1 MGTLWMEIHGI
12 LQKVSDVM
20 TEKLEVNSLVILQER
35 MVNLIN
41 QLQMPLIEV
50 SMVIGNHIKQMM
62 KSLQEHIAKTGA
74 SISSKVSTQWP
85 LTNNSNASLENK
97 VDLEKIIS
105 IVDDDRM
112 DILATLIRVTL
123 IETEMALDD
132 GILALR
138 MWEKL
143 ARSQLSAA
151 TTPGQLFSPIIIPEE
166 W

>member
-74 SISSKVSTQWP
+74 SISSKY
-85 LTNNSNASLENK
+85 
-97 VDLEKIIS
+97 
-105 IVDDDRM
+105 
-112 DILATLIRVTL
+112 
-123 IETEMALDD
+123 
-132 GILALR
+132 LR
-138 MWEKL
+138 N
-143 ARSQLSAA
+143 
-151 TTPGQLFSPIIIPEE
+151 GH
-166 W
+166 

>member
-1 MGTLWMEIHGI
+1 
-12 LQKVSDVM
+12 M
-20 TEKLEVNSLVILQER
+20 TENLEVDGLVTLQER

-62 KSLQEHIAKTGA
+62 KSLEEHVEETGA
-74 SISSKVSTQWP
+74 LFPIKVTSQWP
-85 LTNNSNASLENK
+85 LSSESNITSTNK
-97 VDLEKIIS
+97 MDLEKIIS

-138 MWEKL
+138 MWEQL
-143 ARSQLSAA
+143 SRSQLSLA
-151 TTPGQLFSPIIIPEE
+151 TSPGQLFSPIILPEE

>member
-1 MGTLWMEIHGI
+1 MSE
-12 LQKVSDVM
+12 DV
-20 TEKLEVNSLVILQER
+20 EVDGLVTLQER

-50 SMVIGNHIKQMM
+50 SMVIGNHIKQLMN
-62 KSLQEHIAKTGA
+62 SLNDHIAKTGA
-74 SISSKVSTQWP
+74 LFSNKVTEQWP
-85 LTNNSNASLENK
+85 LNNNSAIMSENK
-97 VDLEKIIS
+97 MDLDKIIS

-123 IETEMALDD
+123 IETEMAIDD

-138 MWEKL
+138 MWEQL

-151 TTPGQLFSPIIIPEE
+151 SSPGQLFSPIILPEE

>member
-1 MGTLWMEIHGI
+1 
-12 LQKVSDVM
+12 M
-20 TEKLEVNSLVILQER
+20 TDDLEVNGLVTLQER

-50 SMVIGNHIKQMM
+50 SMVIGNHIKQLMN
-62 KSLQEHIAKTGA
+62 SLNEHIAKTGTHFPDKVTEQWA
-74 SISSKVSTQWP
+74 LSSDST
-85 LTNNSNASLENK
+85 TITESK
-97 VDLEKIIS
+97 MDLEKIIS

-138 MWEKL
+138 MWEQL
-143 ARSQLSAA
+143 ARSQLSSASS
-151 TTPGQLFSPIIIPEE
+151 PGQLFSPIILPEE

>member
-1 MGTLWMEIHGI
+1 MEESI
-12 LQKVSDVM
+12 
-20 TEKLEVNSLVILQER
+20 EVDGLVTLQER

-50 SMVIGNHIKQMM
+50 SMVIGNHIKQLMR
-62 KSLQEHIAKTGA
+62 SLEEHIAKTG
-74 SISSKVSTQWP
+74 SGFPTKVTSPWP
-85 LTNNSNASLENK
+85 LTNDSNIVSNTK
-97 VDLEKIIS
+97 MDLQKIIS

-123 IETEMALDD
+123 IETDMSLDD

-138 MWEKL
+138 MWEQL
-143 ARSQLSAA
+143 ARSQLSSA
-151 TTPGQLFSPIIIPEE
+151 TSPGQLFSPIILPEE

>member
-1 MGTLWMEIHGI
+1 MEES
-12 LQKVSDVM
+12 V
-20 TEKLEVNSLVILQER
+20 EVDGLVTLQER

-50 SMVIGNHIKQMM
+50 SMVIGNHIKQLMR
-62 KSLQEHIAKTGA
+62 SLEEHIAKTG
-74 SISSKVSTQWP
+74 SGFPTKVTSPWP
-85 LTNNSNASLENK
+85 LTNDSNIISNTK
-97 VDLEKIIS
+97 MDLQKIIS

-123 IETEMALDD
+123 IETDMSLDD

-138 MWEKL
+138 MWEQL
-143 ARSQLSAA
+143 ARSQLSSA
-151 TTPGQLFSPIIIPEE
+151 TSPGQLFSPIILPEE

>member
-1 MGTLWMEIHGI
+1 MKE
-12 LQKVSDVM
+12 S
-20 TEKLEVNSLVILQER
+20 EEVDGLVTLQER

-50 SMVIGNHIKQMM
+50 SMVIGNHIKQLMR
-62 KSLQEHIAKTGA
+62 SLEEHIAKTGSDFPA
-74 SISSKVSTQWP
+74 KVTSPWP
-85 LTNNSNASLENK
+85 LTNDSNLISNSK
-97 VDLEKIIS
+97 MDLEKIIS

-123 IETEMALDD
+123 IETDMALDD

-138 MWEKL
+138 MWEQL
-143 ARSQLSAA
+143 VRSQLSSA
-151 TTPGQLFSPIIIPEE
+151 TSPGQLFSPIILPEE

>member
-1 MGTLWMEIHGI
+1 MKDSE
-12 LQKVSDVM
+12 
-20 TEKLEVNSLVILQER
+20 EVDGLVTLQER

-50 SMVIGNHIKQMM
+50 SMVIGNHIKQLMR
-62 KSLQEHIAKTGA
+62 SLEEHIAKTG
-74 SISSKVSTQWP
+74 SGFPNKVTSPWP
-85 LTNNSNASLENK
+85 LTNDSNSISNTK
-97 VDLEKIIS
+97 MDLEKIIS

-123 IETEMALDD
+123 IETDMALDD

-138 MWEKL
+138 MWEQL
-143 ARSQLSAA
+143 ARSQLSSA
-151 TTPGQLFSPIIIPEE
+151 TSPGQLFSPIILPEE

>member
-1 MGTLWMEIHGI
+1 MSE
-12 LQKVSDVM
+12 DV
-20 TEKLEVNSLVILQER
+20 EVDGLVTLQER

-50 SMVIGNHIKQMM
+50 SMVIGNHIKQLMN
-62 KSLQEHIAKTGA
+62 SLNDHIAKTGA
-74 SISSKVSTQWP
+74 LFSNKVTEQWP
-85 LTNNSNASLENK
+85 LNNNSAIMSENK
-97 VDLEKIIS
+97 MDLDKIIS

-123 IETEMALDD
+123 IETEMAIDD

-138 MWEKL
+138 MWEQL

-151 TTPGQLFSPIIIPEE
+151 SSPGQLFSPMILPEE

>member
-1 MGTLWMEIHGI
+1 
-12 LQKVSDVM
+12 M
-20 TEKLEVNSLVILQER
+20 TNELEVDGLVTLQER

-50 SMVIGNHIKQMM
+50 SMVIGNHIKQLMN
-62 KSLQEHIAKTGA
+62 SLNEHIVNTGA
-74 SISSKVSTQWP
+74 VFPEKVTAHWP
-85 LTNNSNASLENK
+85 LSNNSNTASENK
-97 VDLEKIIS
+97 MDLDKIIS

-138 MWEKL
+138 MWEQL
-143 ARSQLSAA
+143 ARSQLSLASS
-151 TTPGQLFSPIIIPEE
+151 PGQLFSPIILPEE

>member
-1 MGTLWMEIHGI
+1 ME
-12 LQKVSDVM
+12 
-20 TEKLEVNSLVILQER
+20 ENFEVDGLVTLQER

-50 SMVIGNHIKQMM
+50 SMVIGNHIKQLM
-62 KSLQEHIAKTGA
+62 KSLDEHISNTGA
-74 SISSKVSTQWP
+74 FFPVKVTSPWP
-85 LTNNSNASLENK
+85 LSNDSNTTSNTK
-97 VDLEKIIS
+97 MDLEKIIS

-123 IETEMALDD
+123 IETDMALDD

-138 MWEKL
+138 MWEQL
-143 ARSQLSAA
+143 ARSQLSSA
-151 TTPGQLFSPIIIPEE
+151 TSPGQLFSPIIIPEE